1 MENSIN
7 DKIKALQND
16 AENQAESMKKL
27 AEFDEEGQLT
37 DDMLEQISGGT
48 GKFGPLVGLPIF
60 DLPVL
65 GGITVSPFPDV
76 ITTRE

>member
-1 MENSIN
+1 MANSIN

-27 AEFDEEGQLT
+27 AEVDEEGQLT

-48 GKFGPLVGLPIF
+48 GKFGPLIGVPTMGAMMP
-60 DLPVL
+60 
-65 GGITVSPFPDV
+65 TFPDV
-76 ITTRE
+76 MPTKE